1 MSGPTAGRLIA
12 AEIGPRFASCNL
24 PNLHRRTTGANHG
37 GDFRPGV
44 DMDEARVDVSGEFER
59 QFFGDLMLF
68 STEALVRRA
77 DVTQPFAQDAIEAV
91 VNEKEAE
98 LLALYQQKHDAIVAK
113 NRQLDTL
120 VFEAGHWWQHAALHI
135 TGHAPDLAQAL
146 RQVRTFIDNIDHNFG
161 AHALAWRQIQSAGH
175 RAGRRRQ
182 IVEALMNYRAERD
195 AWDSLF

>member
-12 AEIGPRFASCNL
+12 AEIGSRFASVNL
-24 PNLHRRTTGANHG
+24 PNLHRRTTEAGLAD
-37 GDFRPGV
+37 DFRPGV
-44 DMDEARVDVSGEFER
+44 DMDATRVDVSDEFER

-68 STEALVRRA
+68 STEALVKRT

-98 LLALYQQKHDAIVAK
+98 LLALYQHKHDAIVAK

-120 VFEAGHWWQHAALHI
+120 VFEAGHWWQHAA
-135 TGHAPDLAQAL
+135 GHTPNLGQAL
-146 RQVRTFIDNIDHNFG
+146 RQVRAFIDNIDRNFG
-161 AHALAWRQIQSAGH
+161 AHAPAWRQIQSVEH
-175 RAGRRRQ
+175 RAGRKRQ